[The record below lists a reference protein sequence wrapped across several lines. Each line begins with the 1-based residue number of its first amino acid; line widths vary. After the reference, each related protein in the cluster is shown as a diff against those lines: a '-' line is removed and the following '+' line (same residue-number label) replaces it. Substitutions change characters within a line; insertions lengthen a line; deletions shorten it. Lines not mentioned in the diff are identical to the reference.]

1 MIRNVVFDL
10 GGVLIRWRPQELIDA
25 FYADANLR
33 DALRREAF
41 QHPDWIEL
49 DRGTIDEATAAARFA
64 ARLGRPPRELEA
76 LFERV
81 RESLQPVPEAVE
93 IVRGLRTRGRLSLYV
108 LSNIAEPIFRHI
120 EARNDFFA
128 LFDGVVIS
136 GAIKLVKPEPAIF
149 EHLTQRFSIA
159 PGETVFIDDLPA
171 NIAAARELGFATIRF
186 ESAAQCE
193 RELGEILRGG
203 PAGMHR

>member
-1 MIRNVVFDL
+1 VIRNVVFDL
-10 GGVLIRWRPQELIDA
+10 GGVLIRWRPQELIDT

-81 RESLQPVPEAVE
+81 RESLQPVPDAVE
-93 IVRGLRTRGRLSLYV
+93 IVRALRTRGGLSLYV

-136 GAIKLVKPEPAIF
+136 GAIKLVVSPDLRALDAALFDRAASRVHRRPA
-149 EHLTQRFSIA
+149 RN
-159 PGETVFIDDLPA
+159 V
-171 NIAAARELGFATIRF
+171 AAARGSGSRHPLR
-186 ESAAQCE
+186 E
-193 RELGEILRGG
+193 RGT
-203 PAGMHR
+203 M